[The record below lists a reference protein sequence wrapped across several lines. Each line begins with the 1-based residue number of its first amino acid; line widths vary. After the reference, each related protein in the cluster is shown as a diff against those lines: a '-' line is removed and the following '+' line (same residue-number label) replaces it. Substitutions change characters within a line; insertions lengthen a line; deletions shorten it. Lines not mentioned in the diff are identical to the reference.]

1 MKFIYQAKDKDGNLK
16 TGVVKARSL
25 NIAVKILQSY
35 SLVIL
40 KIVPEKTSS
49 FLDSIFGQHL
59 KISRQDLAI
68 FLRQFSTLLESQVPL
83 NDALKTLWFQAATPA
98 IRDLTSEL
106 IEDIDAGLPL
116 SQAVAKRNDIF
127 GEFYSQMIKSG
138 EISGRLQEVLSYLA
152 DYAEHENDLMNK
164 AKAGATY
171 PAFLFVTFIV
181 ISVVIT
187 TVLAPQMTNIFAEF
201 GQTPPLGT
209 RILIITGN
217 LLNHWGILL
226 VIILAGI
233 TWMILNYFHSP
244 EGRRMAGI
252 YILSMPV
259 IGNVYRKIYI
269 ARFCETAGTLMQ
281 GGIPVVTALQVAGDA
296 TGNYIYQQQ
305 GHKIAEGIKN
315 GESLSKILAQEYE
328 YFPPL
333 VGQMAAVGERTGR
346 LDSTLKK
353 VSKYY
358 QKEIDNSFNKII
370 SLLQP
375 ILIIF
380 IGIFVALLVAAVL
393 LPIYQ
398 LAQGV

>member
-1 MKFIYQAKDKDGNLK
+1 MKFIYQARDKNGILK
-16 TGVVKARSL
+16 TGVIKARSL
-25 NIAVKILQSY
+25 NIAIKILQSY
-35 SLVIL
+35 GLVVL
-40 KIVPEKTSS
+40 KIISEKKTT
-49 FLDSIFGQHL
+49 FLDTIFGKHL
-59 KISRQDLAI
+59 KVSRQDLAI
-68 FLRQFSTLLESQVPL
+68 FLRQFSTLLDSQVPL
-83 NDALKTLWFQAATPA
+83 NEALKTLLLQAASPA
-98 IRDLTSEL
+98 IRDLVSEL
-106 IEDIDAGLPL
+106 IEDIDSGLPL
-116 SQAVAKRNDIF
+116 SQAVAKRNDVF
-127 GEFYSQMIKSG
+127 GEFYSQMVRSG
-138 EISGRLQEVLSYLA
+138 EISGRLQEVLAYLA

-171 PAFLFVTFIV
+171 PVFLFISFIV
-181 ISVVIT
+181 IAVVIT
-187 TVLAPQMTNIFAEF
+187 TVLAPQMSNIFAEF

-209 RILIITGN
+209 RILIVTGN

-226 VIILAGI
+226 TVIIAGI

-244 EGRRMAGI
+244 EGRRMLGI
-252 YILSMPV
+252 YILSIPV
-259 IGNVYRKIYI
+259 IGKVYRKIYI

-281 GGIPVVTALQVAGDA
+281 GGIPVVTAFEVAGDA
-296 TGNYIYQQQ
+296 TGNYVYQQQ

-315 GESLSKILAQEYE
+315 GESLSKVLGQYSE

-346 LDSTLKK
+346 LDSILKK
-353 VSKYY
+353 VSQYY
-358 QKEIDNSFNKII
+358 QKDIDSSFNKML

>member
-1 MKFIYQAKDKDGNLK
+1 MKFIYQARDKNGILK
-16 TGVVKARSL
+16 TGVIKARSL
-25 NIAVKILQSY
+25 NIAIKILQSY
-35 SLVIL
+35 GLVVL
-40 KIVPEKTSS
+40 KIISEKKTT
-49 FLDSIFGQHL
+49 FLDTIFGKHL
-59 KISRQDLAI
+59 KVSRQDLAI
-68 FLRQFSTLLESQVPL
+68 FLRQFSTLLDSQVPL
-83 NDALKTLWFQAATPA
+83 NEALKTLLLQAASPA
-98 IRDLTSEL
+98 IRDLVSEL
-106 IEDIDAGLPL
+106 IEDIDSGLPL
-116 SQAVAKRNDIF
+116 SQAVAKRNDVF
-127 GEFYSQMIKSG
+127 GEFYSQMVRSG
-138 EISGRLQEVLSYLA
+138 EISGRLQEVLAYLA

-171 PAFLFVTFIV
+171 PVFLFISFVV
-181 ISVVIT
+181 IAVVIT
-187 TVLAPQMTNIFAEF
+187 TVLAPQMSNIFAEF

-209 RILIITGN
+209 RILIVTGN

-226 VIILAGI
+226 TVIIAGI

-244 EGRRMAGI
+244 EGRRMLGI
-252 YILSMPV
+252 YILSIPV
-259 IGNVYRKIYI
+259 IGKVYRKIYI

-281 GGIPVVTALQVAGDA
+281 GGIPVVTAFEVAGDA
-296 TGNYIYQQQ
+296 TGNYVYQQQ

-315 GESLSKILAQEYE
+315 GESLSKVLGQYSE

-346 LDSTLKK
+346 LDSILKK
-353 VSKYY
+353 VSQYY
-358 QKEIDNSFNKII
+358 QKDIDSSFNKML